1 MKKLEELIYSVKYL
15 PQTLYFGS
23 VGLLGYDI
31 YYYVVNE
38 MDFLNSYIRIA
49 IGFVFILMTGFAL
62 KDKKKEKMKKLF
74 YYYYERI

>member
-1 MKKLEELIYSVKYL
+1 MKKLEEFIYSVKYL

-62 KDKKKEKMKKLF
+62 KDKKKKK
-74 YYYYERI
+74 

>member
-38 MDFLNSYIRIA
+38 VDFLNSYIKIA

-62 KDKKKEKMKKLF
+62 KDNKKKK
-74 YYYYERI
+74 